1 MYPRYPS
8 QCVSGRSSF
17 PKNLT
22 YGNTPVDSDFP
33 GEFGFF
39 IQLSL
44 QLIAK
49 LAAVL
54 IYTPVFLFPGILI
67 FLVGGWLGQIYMKA
81 QLSVK
86 REQSNAKA
94 PVVGVFGGAIAG
106 LRVSSISSLLCVNVA
121 DLMST
126 T

>member
-1 MYPRYPS
+1 MR
-8 QCVSGRSSF
+8 V
-17 PKNLT
+17 
-22 YGNTPVDSDFP
+22 VDGSFP

-49 LAAVL
+49 LGAVL
-54 IYTPVFLFPGILI
+54 LYTPIFVFPGI
-67 FLVGGWLGQIYMKA
+67 FVFVVGGWLGQIYMRA

-94 PVVGVFGGAIAG
+94 PVVGIFGGAIAG
-106 LRVSSISSLLCVNVA
+106 LRMQPLSSRMFA
-121 DLMST
+121 Y
-126 T
+126 